1 LKPIDEMRE
10 QLNRLFAESELAP
23 DLQRRFK
30 SQLESW
36 LTKLNIVSREEFD
49 AQTRVLQAA
58 QQQLVK
64 LEQQLDDLK
73 SQLNKQ

>member
-1 LKPIDEMRE
+1 MKPIDEMRE

>member
-1 LKPIDEMRE
+1 MKPVDELRE
-10 QLNRLFAESELAP
+10 QLNRLFAESGLAP
-23 DLQRRFK
+23 DLQGHLKTR
-30 SQLESW
+30 LESW
-36 LTKLNIVSREEFD
+36 LNKLNIVSREEFD

-73 SQLNKQ
+73 SDLNKQ